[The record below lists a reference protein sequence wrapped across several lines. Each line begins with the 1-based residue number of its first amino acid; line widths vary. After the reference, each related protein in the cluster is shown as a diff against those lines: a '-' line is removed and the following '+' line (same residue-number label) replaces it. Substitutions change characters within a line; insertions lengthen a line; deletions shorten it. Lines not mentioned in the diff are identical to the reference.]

1 VDEPDFC
8 AQNTQNI
15 VGATTISLPEPVYER
30 LRAEKR
36 DDESFGDVIER
47 LIGGRSLEAF
57 WGGPG
62 EETAREAREAV
73 AEGRERS
80 DHRLSELL

>member
-36 DDESFGDVIER
+36 AEESFGDVIER

-57 WGGPG
+57 WGAWRANG
-62 EETAREAREAV
+62 REAREAV

>member
-36 DDESFGDVIER
+36 DDESFG
-47 LIGGRSLEAF
+47 EASS
-57 WGGPG
+57 G
-62 EETAREAREAV
+62 
-73 AEGRERS
+73 
-80 DHRLSELL
+80 